1 MDSRQ
6 YNDAAELG
14 DSMRSGEFDRT
25 ESIIRD
31 VLRDPDALEIL
42 REGNRLAGSNPCE
55 RLTREGNTII
65 LHDYCDQRGTYN
77 EGQLGSYTQGTTAPF
92 SYPFSNPRLYPM
104 PYPGPS
110 SMALEM
116 IMRDLRGY

>member
-14 DSMRSGEFDRT
+14 DSMRAGEFDRT
-25 ESIIRD
+25 ESMIQD

-55 RLTREGNTII
+55 RLTREGNT
-65 LHDYCDQRGTYN
+65 Q
-77 EGQLGSYTQGTTAPF
+77 GSTVP

-110 SMALEM
+110 SMAVEM
-116 IMRDLRGY
+116 IMRQLRGY